1 MYYAKYG
8 DSYLHDPLSD
18 DTLVADL
25 SISATVNEKG
35 TASFTIAPTHPL
47 YSKLSLQ
54 DPSNFVFIYD
64 DDTILFDG
72 YIVDTSVSFDG
83 TMSVDCDGALGY
95 LEQCRIRPY
104 ATLPSDDDD
113 PNITYLNSSDYDGYV
128 KWLFDEYNKRCD
140 SWKQIKLGKNEAAS
154 IATSN
159 YVYRSNTEYPTF
171 AEEIEDKV
179 LDDPGGYL
187 FLRHEGNT
195 RYVDYF
201 KDCTDVNA
209 QIIDFGVNLL
219 DYTRSDETSDMAT
232 AIIPIGQTA
241 RYLVDGEEVAHMNM
255 LEESGGWTGDSDSIS
270 KWNINGPNGEQL
282 TVKTAP
288 EASKGTHSG
297 VSYSYRCPLATIYED
312 AEVSE
317 VEVGEVLKYSESS
330 SDDSDDDSDGWLYEI
345 VAVGDVY
352 AYTSDRKS
360 ASVTIQEV
368 DGLYCLHR
376 LGSAGQTD
384 TSIRLEWNTEYTL
397 QCQMKFA
404 SSGKVS
410 NNSPVHAWCIYTN
423 ESSEMGSGGWDAA
436 AWTYLSVED
445 LATGETTV
453 AIDGTVDVQ
462 ANRWYLITQKFKT
475 ISQYSAY
482 KYCLFRP
489 YIANGLGNGEWW
501 INWIKLEKGVN
512 ASEWSAFPDD
522 AEMTEMD
529 LTIEDKGDGGTTVN
543 GFYIEGDKVVYK
555 PSRDSYGTIE
565 SQQSYDDYGDMD
577 LLVTSAISD
586 LISVGRPVT
595 TIEISAVDLAMLYDD
610 YKRLFPGQ
618 LVRIRST
625 PHNVDEYMMLSDM
638 SLDLSDPSSTTYT
651 FGVTYDSLTGQ
662 QNSKIKSLNASINKS
677 LDKVSALTTE
687 VKDSAKLIDSA
698 NAAAA
703 KAYDASADNA
713 RNLTTAVTKIDSDIE
728 NLQKQVDG
736 SIETWFYDHEPG
748 NDVEPTKDWTT
759 DADKNKH
766 LGDLYYNTDTGY
778 CYRYQNQNGVYSW
791 SRITDTDVTKAL
803 DAAKNA
809 QDTADHK
816 RTVFVDTPTVPYEI
830 GDLWVQGSTGDIL
843 RCATAKTKDETYAES
858 DWVIASKYTDDSAAN
873 QVQSNLDETN
883 TKVNKVEETA
893 NDAKEAA
900 DKAVISTV
908 VEYAQSDSSTTA
920 PTSGWSTDAPAFTE
934 GKYIWMRQIVTYGSG
949 ETSTSTAVVITGNT
963 GKGIKGDSAYI
974 HIAYA
979 NSEDG
984 KTDFSVDDPVGKSY
998 IGQYSDDVEDDST
1011 DPTKYKWTKIK
1022 GETGDQ
1028 GPQGETGSRG
1038 TGTLKITTAPTYYT
1052 TTVGSFKPYY
1062 RILLSTVKTQA
1073 SVDVVL
1079 VGDILQYSYYQ
1090 YAVGYV
1096 DDTYVY
1102 TGNYTSIRGAQGA
1115 TGSTGASVSAV
1126 KLQYALSTSST
1137 TAPTSSWQDSVPDWE
1152 TGKYIWQRS
1161 VTTIKSASGT
1171 TTTQY
1176 SDAVL
1181 YGAFTSLAKDVSGNS
1196 SKITQTAN
1204 ALGLSFGSN
1213 VATGTLIKAD
1223 ATNGVEVGYSSD
1235 GVNFDSTH
1243 TVQGIDTFGIHG
1255 VDHTA
1260 LATFSKDTIDLGIG
1274 SDSSKITLGNRRI
1287 SVYDEYDS
1295 TSTTYK
1301 HKGYIESEDSL
1312 QISSQNSTGRE
1323 YAEVLVSP
1331 VMRYTPEG
1339 GATANG
1345 YNARLTTLA
1354 YSSTSSN
1361 DVYCSGSIMNH
1372 SQPSMN
1378 DLRLSSH
1385 WIQKTIPIYQALSD
1399 VCTSSSMSSAAN
1411 ETTRLDTKSNIVAS
1425 TKTLSEVTATGY
1437 ELLWMGRCVVSSKNY
1452 WSGVRLNNDNSKTA
1466 TFRIFESTNGETTT
1480 ASGEYVDVPV
1490 TDAIQRLKQK
1500 TFYGSKVVTLS
1511 AVDSSHAT
1519 CVLFTMKEFLSLTGL
1534 VEISKTNC
1542 WISCMNG
1549 DANAQNNI
1557 WSMMPSID
1565 YSAQKIHLMCLTSLK
1580 LDAVSIRVN
1589 YAVTI
1594 KTT

>member
-241 RYLVDGEEVAHMNM
+241 RYLVDGEEIAHMNM

-330 SDDSDDDSDGWLYEI
+330 SDDDSDDDSDGWLYEI

-360 ASVTIQEV
+360 ASVSIQEV

-436 AWTYLSVED
+436 AWTYLSVQD
-445 LATGETTV
+445 VATGETTV
-453 AIDGTVDVQ
+453 AIDGTIDVQ

-816 RTVFVDTPTVPYEI
+816 RTVFVDTPTVPYDI
-830 GDLWVQGSTGDIL
+830 GDLWVQGSSGDIL
-843 RCATAKTKDETYAES
+843 RCAAAKAKDDAYAAS
-858 DWVIASKYTDDSAAN
+858 DWVVASKYTDDTKAEEAN
-873 QVQSNLDETN
+873 KTAEEA
-883 TKVNKVEETA
+883 KETA
-893 NDAKEAA
+893 DAAKEAA
-900 DKAVISTV
+900 DKAATSIVTQYAVSTDPSV
-908 VEYAQSDSSTTA
+908 A
-920 PTSGWSTDAPAFTE
+920 PISGWSQTTPEYVD
-934 GKYIWMRQIVTYGSG
+934 GQYIWMRHIVTYGSG
-949 ETSTSTAVVITGNT
+949 EVKTTDPALITGNQGAKGEPGEGID
-963 GKGIKGDSAYI
+963 GKTTYL

-998 IGQYSDDVEDDST
+998 IGQYTDFAEDDST
-1011 DPTKYKWTKIK
+1011 DPTKYSWTKIK
-1022 GETGDQ
+1022 GEQ
-1028 GPQGETGSRG
+1028 GIQG
-1038 TGTLKITTAPTYYT
+1038 K
-1052 TTVGSFKPYY
+1052 
-1062 RILLSTVKTQA
+1062 
-1073 SVDVVL
+1073 
-1079 VGDILQYSYYQ
+1079 
-1090 YAVGYV
+1090 
-1096 DDTYVY
+1096 
-1102 TGNYTSIRGAQGA
+1102 
-1115 TGSTGASVSAV
+1115 TGASVTSLAI
-1126 KLQYALSTSST
+1126 QYYLSTSNT
-1137 TAPTSSWQDSVPDWE
+1137 TQTGGSWQDSVPEWE
-1152 TGKYIWQRS
+1152 ADHYIWQRS
-1161 VTTIKSASGT
+1161 VTTIKMVDGT
-1171 TTTQY
+1171 TSTQMGDPVLYSVMNSIAETVDGHTTQIQQQGEAIELRATKDEVSSAIKVA
-1176 SDAVL
+1176 SDSI
-1181 YGAFTSLAKDVSGNS
+1181 TSTVSE
-1196 SKITQTAN
+1196 TYET
-1204 ALGLSFGSN
+1204 
-1213 VATGTLIKAD
+1213 KAD
-1223 ATNGVEVGYSSD
+1223 ATSKPTKEEVAQTVSTLVEQSASELTAQINGVS
-1235 GVNFDSTH
+1235 N
-1243 TVQGIDTFGIHG
+1243 
-1255 VDHTA
+1255 
-1260 LATFSKDTIDLGIG
+1260 
-1274 SDSSKITLGNRRI
+1274 
-1287 SVYDEYDS
+1287 
-1295 TSTTYK
+1295 
-1301 HKGYIESEDSL
+1301 
-1312 QISSQNSTGRE
+1312 
-1323 YAEVLVSP
+1323 LVSEQGA
-1331 VMRYTPEG
+1331 VTKNVSSYMTFADPEG
-1339 GATANG
+1339 GSPQ
-1345 YNARLTTLA
+1345 LTI
-1354 YSSTSSN
+1354 
-1361 DVYCSGSIMNH
+1361 G
-1372 SQPSMN
+1372 
-1378 DLRLSSH
+1378 
-1385 WIQKTIPIYQALSD
+1385 
-1399 VCTSSSMSSAAN
+1399 
-1411 ETTRLDTKSNIVAS
+1411 
-1425 TKTLSEVTATGY
+1425 
-1437 ELLWMGRCVVSSKNY
+1437 
-1452 WSGVRLNNDNSKTA
+1452 
-1466 TFRIFESTNGETTT
+1466 TT
-1480 ASGEYVDVPV
+1480 ASDMKTVITNKQMQFEQQDGTQLLTIDGETSSVTAKNLILGEYQWQTPS
-1490 TDAIQRLKQK
+1490 AGRIQLV
-1500 TFYGSKVVTLS
+1500 YVGGGS
-1511 AVDSSHAT
+1511 
-1519 CVLFTMKEFLSLTGL
+1519 
-1534 VEISKTNC
+1534 N
-1542 WISCMNG
+1542 
-1549 DANAQNNI
+1549 
-1557 WSMMPSID
+1557 
-1565 YSAQKIHLMCLTSLK
+1565 
-1580 LDAVSIRVN
+1580 
-1589 YAVTI
+1589 
-1594 KTT
+1594 